1 VADQVE
7 YTKHARLRIAQRNIS
22 EAEVE
27 AVLRNPSYSYTDKAG
42 NPVHVGYPAG
52 RRIKVVVAKGSNPQK
67 IITVAD

>member
-1 VADQVE
+1 VADRVE
-7 YTKHARLRIAQRNIS
+7 YTKHARLRMAQRNIS

-27 AVLRNPSYSYTDKAG
+27 EVLSNPSYSYTDKAG

-67 IITVAD
+67 IITAAD

>member
-1 VADQVE
+1 VAERVE
-7 YTKHARLRIAQRNIS
+7 YTKHARLRMMQRNIS

-27 AVLRNPSYSYTDKAG
+27 AVLSNPSYSYTDKAG

>member
-1 VADQVE
+1 MADRVE
-7 YTKHARLRIAQRNIS
+7 YTKHARLRMAQRNIS

-27 AVLRNPSYSYTDKAG
+27 EVLSNPSYSYTDKAG

-67 IITVAD
+67 IITAAD